1 MTNSLQTK
9 SKLTEIEKIV
19 GANIRI
25 ARRIRGLT
33 LQELGAIVSVTGQQ
47 VQKYEAGLNKIP
59 LEKLI
64 TIAKCLKFDMEFFL
78 KKFEI

>member
-1 MTNSLQTK
+1 M
-9 SKLTEIEKIV
+9 
-19 GANIRI
+19 

-33 LQELGAIVSVTGQQ
+33 LQELGIIVNVTGQQ

-64 TIAKCLKFDMEFFL
+64 TISRHLKFDMEFFL
-78 KKFEI
+78 KKFEM